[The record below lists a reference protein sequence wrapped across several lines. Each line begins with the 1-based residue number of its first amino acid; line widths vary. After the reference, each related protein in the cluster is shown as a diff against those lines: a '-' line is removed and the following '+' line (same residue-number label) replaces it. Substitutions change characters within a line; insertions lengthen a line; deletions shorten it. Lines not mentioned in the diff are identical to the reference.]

1 MNFEPIS
8 LSAGYPWYGLVNDAA
23 LEQGDLLFSC
33 PVLEPTTALLVET
46 DADSDLQVMTHP
58 PSSSNPGSPSPR
70 SARRARDR
78 WASAIASEGI
88 SGYTG
93 ASNGPNRRGK

>member
-23 LEQGDLLFSC
+23 LEQGDLLFSF

-58 PSSSNPGSPSPR
+58 PLLIESWLP
-70 SARRARDR
+70 
-78 WASAIASEGI
+78 IAAV
-88 SGYTG
+88 G
-93 ASNGPNRRGK
+93 AESQG